1 MSREPL
7 LLIPGLLCSE
17 DLWRD
22 QVTGLADVAD
32 PFVTAEHTAH
42 ESIPEIARA
51 ILATAPDR
59 FAMAGLSMG
68 GYILEE
74 LWRQA
79 PERITRVAFLDTS
92 ARADT
97 PEQTTRRRGLL
108 ELANIGKFKGITPR
122 LLPLLIHEEHL
133 KDEVLVN
140 RILGMAE
147 ATGQAGF
154 IRQQTAIMA
163 RVDSRPLLPTIDVPT
178 AVICGRQDQILP
190 LDHSEEIAMGVRG
203 AVLTVIEHCGHLPTM
218 EKPEE
223 TNAALREWLA
233 R

>member
-22 QVTGLADVAD
+22 QVSGLADIAD
-32 PFVTAEHTAH
+32 PFVTLEHAAH
-42 ESIPEIARA
+42 ESMPAIAAA
-51 ILATAPDR
+51 ILAKAPPR
-59 FAMAGLSMG
+59 FAAAGLSMG
-68 GYILEE
+68 GYILGE

-108 ELANIGKFKGITPR
+108 ELASIGKFKGITPR
-122 LLPLLIHEEHL
+122 LLPLLIHEGRL
-133 KDEVLVN
+133 KEEVLVN
-140 RILGMAE
+140 RILDMAE
-147 ATGQAGF
+147 AIGQAGF

-163 RVDSRPLLPTIDVPT
+163 RVDSRPVLPTIDVPA
-178 AVICGRQDQILP
+178 AVICGRQDQLLP

-203 AVLTVIEHCGHLPTM
+203 AVLTVIENCGHLPTM
-218 EKPEE
+218 ERPEE

-233 R
+233 S